1 MCRANIWRRTKG
13 SVDPSSFGP
22 YVCTLIAMI
31 STQLD
36 SPPRETSLASMQAL
50 VYQGPGKPSWESH
63 RRPTIQHAGDAV
75 VRVTTSTICG
85 SDLHI
90 LKGDVPTVGE
100 GRILGHEGIGVI
112 EEVGSA
118 VSAFHKGDKV
128 VISCITACGKC
139 DFCRKQMFSHCRN
152 GGWILGNTIDGTQ
165 AEYVLIPY
173 ADTSLYPL
181 PVGAEEEAAVMFSDI
196 LPTGFECGVLNGR
209 VKPGDTI
216 AVVGAGPV
224 GLAALMT
231 ARFYSPAA
239 IFSIDLDD
247 NRLRVAGSFGATEL
261 INSSDGNAVGR
272 VMELTHGEGVDVAIE
287 AVGLPA
293 TFDICQGIIG
303 VGGHLANIGVHG
315 KPVVLHMEKL
325 WDRNAT
331 LTTRLCD
338 TVTTPML
345 MKAFQSGSL
354 QPGKLV
360 THRFA
365 LDEILKAY
373 DTFGNAAKR
382 SALKVALKA
391 R

>member
-1 MCRANIWRRTKG
+1 MT
-13 SVDPSSFGP
+13 
-22 YVCTLIAMI
+22 TLPLE
-31 STQLD
+31 TPL
-36 SPPRETSLASMQAL
+36 RETVAATMHAL
-50 VYQGPGKPSWESH
+50 VYRGPGQPSWESH
-63 RRPTIQHAGDAV
+63 QRPVLQDPQDAV

-90 LKGDVPTVGE
+90 LKGDVPTVTE
-100 GRILGHEGIGVI
+100 GRILGHEGIGVVDEI
-112 EEVGSA
+112 GAA
-118 VSAFHKGDKV
+118 VSAFRKGDRV
-128 VISCITACGKC
+128 VISCITSCGTC
-139 DFCRKQMFSHCRN
+139 DFCRKQMYSHCRR

-165 AEYVLIPY
+165 AEYVRIPY

-181 PVGAEEEAAVMFSDI
+181 PQGAEEEAAVMLSDI
-196 LPTGFECGVLNGR
+196 LPTGFECGVVNGH
-209 VKPGDTI
+209 VQPGDTI
-216 AVVGAGPV
+216 AIVGAGPV

-231 ARFYSPAA
+231 AQFYSPAA
-239 IFSIDLDD
+239 ILCIDLDE
-247 NRLRVAGSFGATEL
+247 NRLQVAKSFGATTL
-261 INSSDGNAVGR
+261 INSADGSAVHR

-303 VGGHLANIGVHG
+303 AGGHLANIGVHG
-315 KPVVLHMEKL
+315 KPVLLHMEKL

-331 LTTRLCD
+331 LTTRLVD

-345 MKAFQSGSL
+345 IRAFQSGNL
-354 QPGKLV
+354 EPGKLV

-373 DTFGNAAKR
+373 DTFGNAAKHG
-382 SALKVALKA
+382 ALKVALKT